1 MAIYILFPMV
11 NNNNIKLIP
20 KEFNE
25 NLAYIL
31 DIKFAS

>member
-11 NNNNIKLIP
+11 NNKNTKLFP

-25 NLAYIL
+25 NEAYIV